1 MRGCNSLWS
10 DGTTTIRSDSADS
23 DFTFEAGKTY
33 KYSIA
38 FRLTEKGIADGY
50 DLTGAK
56 LTLNGKESGVS
67 ITESGKT
74 AEYGNAV
81 SVDVPKSDSKPDDSK
96 TDDTKKDDSSKD
108 DGKKEDSKTDDT
120 SKEDSKKDDF
130 SKEDTS
136 KDDVKKDDSNLTDKN
151 TNQKD
156 AQTSEKKDDQNSSNS
171 GSGSNS
177 VKTGDP
183 AVWGLW
189 ASLFGSSGIAGA
201 VIRRRK
207 RK

>member
-1 MRGCNSLWS
+1 MEKKGFVKRESVKQDARLKKV
-10 DGTTTIRSDSADS
+10 I
-23 DFTFEAGKTY
+23 
-33 KYSIA
+33 
-38 FRLTEKGIADGY
+38 LTEKGIADGY

-81 SVDVPKSDSKPDDSK
+81 SVDVPRSDSKPDDSK
-96 TDDTKKDDSSKD
+96 TDDTKKDDTSKD

-120 SKEDSKKDDF
+120 SKDDSKKDDF

-136 KDDVKKDDSNLTDKN
+136 KGDVKKDDSNLTDKKKDSTVTEKN

-156 AQTSEKKDDQNSSNS
+156 AQTSEKKDDQNSSDS
-171 GSGSNS
+171 GSG
-177 VKTGDP
+177 
-183 AVWGLW
+183 WGLW